1 MDRRYDIVCKE
12 ARKRINGIECIL
24 GMIDS
29 GSDFHD
35 SVIERFYVDTVSE
48 VLTVDIGDVW
58 DAEQEPAGRY
68 RFIFRGYME
77 IDLDYDVG
85 NSFTYELR
93 IYKEH
98 RGDLLAV
105 EFNSLHLK
113 VVCSDIAVEENP
125 YTDEELEK
133 YRTFPGK
140 L

>member
-1 MDRRYDIVCKE
+1 MKDMSEKRYDIVCKE
-12 ARKRINGIECIL
+12 ARRRIQGIDCIL

-35 SVIERFYVDTVSE
+35 SVIERFDLDAVNE

-58 DAEQEPAGRY
+58 AAEHEPAGRY
-68 RFIFRGYME
+68 RFIFKRYME
-77 IDLDYDVG
+77 IDLDYDTG
-85 NSFTYELR
+85 NSFAYELR

-113 VVCSDIAVEENP
+113 VVCRDISIEELP
-125 YTDEELEK
+125 YTDSELAK
-133 YRTFPGK
+133 F
-140 L
+140 